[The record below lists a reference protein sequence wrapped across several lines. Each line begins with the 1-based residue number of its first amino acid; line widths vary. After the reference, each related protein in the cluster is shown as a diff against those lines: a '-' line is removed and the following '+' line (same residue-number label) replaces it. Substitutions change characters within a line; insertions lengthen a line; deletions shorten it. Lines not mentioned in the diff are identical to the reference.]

1 MKLYE
6 LTDKYN
12 QLLEVAEELDPTA
25 FQDTLQALEDDIEDK
40 AENIAKLIRTL
51 TSDIDIIK
59 AEEKRLAERRKSV
72 ENRISDLKEYLQNQ
86 MEVAGIDKVKR
97 PTLTI
102 SIQNNPPSVKVT
114 DETLL
119 FDYMIIPEPKID
131 KKALLADLKNGVE
144 IAGAEIQQTRGIRIR

>member
-25 FQDTLQALEDDIEDK
+25 FQDTLQALEDGIEDK

-131 KKALLADLKNGVE
+131 KKTLLADLKNGVE